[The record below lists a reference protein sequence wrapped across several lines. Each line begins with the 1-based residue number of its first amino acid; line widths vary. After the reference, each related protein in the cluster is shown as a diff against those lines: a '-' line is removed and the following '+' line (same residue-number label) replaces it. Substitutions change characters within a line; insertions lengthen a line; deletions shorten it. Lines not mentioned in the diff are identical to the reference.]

1 MEAENKPVRL
11 KRVVSNEDV
20 QKYEPLVEK
29 YIRDSVVKNWNEA
42 NRHRGDEATSL
53 GNTGNTLDDFR
64 QYLRLQVVIAL
75 QNYNP
80 DYRTPEGQ
88 PVKEFTFV
96 YGHLGKR
103 IGQKMKQM
111 TSKHYGY
118 GVWTS
123 RIESV
128 LRELDEDF

>member
-1 MEAENKPVRL
+1 MAAESKP
-11 KRVVSNEDV
+11 KRIVTNDDV
-20 QKYEPLVEK
+20 LKYEPLVEK
-29 YIRDSVVKNWNEA
+29 FIRDSVKKNWNEA
-42 NRHRGDEATSL
+42 GFSSKRDEHEIAL

-64 QYLRLQVVIAL
+64 QYLRMQVVVAL
-75 QNYNP
+75 QNYDPN
-80 DYRTPEGQ
+80 YRTPEGQ

-118 GVWTS
+118 GIWTS
-123 RIESV
+123 RIENV
-128 LRELDEDF
+128 LRELDEE